1 MKSTLEAK
9 QWAGLVEP
17 HGGTLV
23 NLLVS
28 PEAAAEWRGRQ
39 KSISTLAIDARTLAD
54 IEMLAMGGF
63 SPLKGFMT
71 KADYDGTI
79 DEMHLA
85 NGLAWTIPVTL
96 AATPDQAS
104 RLKEGQPVGLVDGS
118 KLIAVLHLEE
128 KYQADRPRE
137 AQGVYRTQEQ
147 AHPGVAAVYAKGDVL
162 LGGTLEVLEMPAH
175 DDFQPYRLTPAQV
188 RKAMEERGWKRM
200 VGFQTRNPIH
210 RAHEYLTKCGLEIC
224 DGLLI
229 HPLVGA
235 TKSDDI
241 PASVRMKCYEAL
253 MDNYYPKNRVLL
265 AVNPA
270 NMNYAGPREAIF
282 HALIRKNFGCTHFIV
297 GRDHAGVGNY
307 YGTYDAQKIFD
318 DFKPG
323 ELGITPLFFENS
335 FYCKKCEGMASQKTC
350 PHTDADRVILS
361 GTKVRELL
369 SQKQLP
375 PMEFSRPEV
384 AKILMG

>member
-9 QWAGLVEP
+9 KWMGPAEP

-28 PEAAAEWRGRQ
+28 AEAAGEWRARQ
-39 KSISTLAIDARTLAD
+39 KSLATLAIDGRTLAD
-54 IEMLAMGGF
+54 IEMLAIGGF

-71 KADYDGTI
+71 KADYDGVI
-79 DEMHLA
+79 DHMHLA
-85 NGLAWTIPVTL
+85 NGLVWTIPVTL
-96 AATPDQAS
+96 AAS
-104 RLKEGQPVGLVDGS
+104 RTDAERFKEGQPIGLLDGT

-128 KYQADRPRE
+128 KFEADRSRE
-137 AQGVYRTQEQ
+137 ALGVYRTEDK
-147 AHPGVAAVYAKGDVL
+147 AHPGVAALYAKGEIL
-162 LGGTLEVLEMPAH
+162 LGGSLEVLEIPAH
-175 DDFQPYRLTPAQV
+175 NDFLSYRLTPAQT
-188 RKAMEERGWKRM
+188 RQAMDERGWKRV

-210 RAHEYLTKCGLEIC
+210 RAHEYLTKSALEIV
-224 DGLLI
+224 DGLLL

-241 PASVRMKCYEAL
+241 PANVRMKCYEVL
-253 MDNYYPKNRVLL
+253 MENYYPKNRVVL

-270 NMNYAGPREAIF
+270 NMNYAGPREAVF

-307 YGTYDAQKIFD
+307 YGPYDAQKIFD
-318 DFKPG
+318 EFKPG
-323 ELGITPLFFENS
+323 EVGITPLFYENS
-335 FYCKKCEGMASQKTC
+335 FYCKTCEGMASQKTC
-350 PHTDADRVILS
+350 PHTDAERVILS